1 MTVGPPSD
9 DEVRCALE
17 EGLRRRREPGTVVA
31 LARAPY
37 PYSTSSPL
45 EEVGVRLTDGRE
57 LQLLL
62 KDLTWERLLDDARH
76 TKPRFLYEPRRC
88 IATYEEV
95 LPGTGLGVE
104 CYGSFADE
112 QAGRYWLLLDKVAG
126 RELWQVGDLATW
138 EAVARW
144 LARFH
149 VRFAGRADELDSRN
163 PHLLRYGRDL
173 LRLWPGRALDALA
186 AREETTP
193 EQYDRL
199 AALAS
204 GYDRVV
210 DRLAAIPPSFVHG
223 ELYPSNVLVGDD
235 GPDVDVWPVDW
246 EMAGLGPPLLDLA
259 ALTSGW
265 DPADQ
270 ARLVAAYA
278 DELGPGPWRWDEQE
292 LGALLHSCRLHYAL
306 QWLGWSPGWSAP
318 AEHARDWV
326 AEAFELGERLDL

>member
-1 MTVGPPSD
+1 MGGADSLFGEHVGPEDLRDAWVVDLAGDMP
-9 DEVRCALE
+9 EAHQAACAYWQS
-17 EGLRRRREPGTVVA
+17 RV
-31 LARAPY
+31 
-37 PYSTSSPL
+37 
-45 EEVGVRLTDGRE
+45 
-57 LQLLL
+57 
-62 KDLTWERLLDDARH
+62 
-76 TKPRFLYEPRRC
+76 
-88 IATYEEV
+88 
-95 LPGTGLGVE
+95 
-104 CYGSFADE
+104 FADM
-112 QAGRYWLLLDKVAG
+112 
-126 RELWQVGDLATW
+126 
-138 EAVARW
+138 EAV
-144 LARFH
+144 
-149 VRFAGRADELDSRN
+149 
-163 PHLLRYGRDL
+163 PQ
-173 LRLWPGRALDALA
+173 
-186 AREETTP
+186 
-193 EQYDRL
+193 QYDRL

-246 EMAGLGPPLLDLA
+246 EMAGLGPPLLDFA